1 MATDAALLAA
11 VDLAIEY
18 RLGKIAAGEFLSIS
32 FGGQSFS
39 NYTLAELY
47 DIRKHLKAQVSG
59 NDIDGTNYQ
68 GGVRIM
74 KLKPG
79 GMD

>member
-11 VDLAIEY
+11 LDLAIEY
-18 RLGKIAAGEFLSIS
+18 RLGKIAAGEFLNIS

-39 NYTLAELY
+39 NYSLKELY
-47 DIRKHLKAQVSG
+47 DIRRHLKAAIGG
-59 NDIDGTNYQ
+59 NSE
-68 GGVRIM
+68 GGGIRIQ
-74 KLKPG
+74 KLRPG